1 MSYPKRVD
9 HFRAWSKLMMEQ
21 ATVPDRPSYKKNA
34 RAGKG
39 GKKTRRGRRKRF
51 LRRKRQQQD

>member
-21 ATVPDRPSYKKNA
+21 ATVPDRPSYKSA

-39 GKKTRRGRRKRF
+39 GKRTRRGRRKRF
-51 LRRKRQQQD
+51 LVRKRKQQE